1 MRDLIW
7 RRSRRRRGSS
17 MVDRA
22 ISLFC
27 LNLLLPPTAAGDT
40 WRRSLRPYV
49 RFSFSYL
56 IVLHGGPK
64 SEPCRIINKSSS
76 QLTPSQFIIVV
87 SFTTLPL
94 ELCADELVVGG
105 GVGWSYDRRRR
116 RAAHFSS
123 AAAVWLYWRRRRR
136 QTGWESSETAHS
148 LDRCFFLAY
157 RGQPLHLWS
166 PLGRRRRRLNCEYAC
181 FAHNFTV
188 VMS

>member
-1 MRDLIW
+1 VV
-7 RRSRRRRGSS
+7 RRWWIALFHYSASTCCFRQQQLATPGGGHCARTYASRFP
-17 MVDRA
+17 
-22 ISLFC
+22 I
-27 LNLLLPPTAAGDT
+27 LLYYTVAQKV
-40 WRRSLRPYV
+40 S
-49 RFSFSYL
+49 
-56 IVLHGGPK
+56 
-64 SEPCRIINKSSS
+64 PCRIINKSSS